1 MKITPTVLNED
12 QGAFLVRQRVARLA
26 TADASGSPHAVP
38 VCFAFSGT
46 SIYVALDEKP
56 KNVPATDLK
65 RVKNILEN
73 PEVALISDRYAEDW
87 SLLAFVM
94 VRGRAELL
102 EPDAEEHAA
111 AVRLL
116 RGKYHQYEAMKIEEN
131 PVIAIHPEK
140 AVSWG
145 TLDRTDFHEALVLDT
160 IHGRRSV
167 RRYLPKGVT
176 DEAVEQVLEAAR
188 WAPSPHGRQPW
199 RFAVLRKTQ
208 TKERLA
214 DAMGEE
220 WRANL
225 EMDGQSPNIVE
236 KRLEGSRRR
245 LLDAPVLVLM
255 CLYLEDLDEYPDAE
269 RQRGETT
276 MAVQSL
282 GAAAQN
288 ALLAAYESG
297 LDAGW
302 MCAPLFCPG
311 KVVDALGLDPKLV
324 PHALLTLGYAEG
336 DPPRRRSRRPLDEL
350 VVYRDGRDEGTSRTD
365 PTSEPLYGGSRKG

>member
-1 MKITPTVLNED
+1 LKVTSQVLNDE
-12 QGAFLVRQRVARLA
+12 QTAFLVRQRVARLA
-26 TADASGSPHAVP
+26 TADAAGKPHAVP
-38 VCFAFSGT
+38 VCFALARN
-46 SIYVALDEKP
+46 SIFIALDEKP
-56 KNVPATDLK
+56 KKVPASNLK
-65 RVKNILEN
+65 RVRNIQEN
-73 PEVALISDRYAEDW
+73 PEVALTADRYAEDW

-94 VRGRAELL
+94 VRGSAELL
-102 EPDAEEHAA
+102 EPETGEHAA

-116 RGKYHQYEAMKIEEN
+116 RGKYHQYAAMRIEEN
-131 PVIAIHPEK
+131 PVIAIRPEK

-145 TLDRTDFHEALVLDT
+145 ALDESGSLDAGVLDT

-167 RRYLPKGVT
+167 RRYLSKKVP
-176 DEAVEQVLEAAR
+176 DEIVEQLLEAAR

-199 RFAVLRKTQ
+199 RFAVLRREE

-220 WRANL
+220 WRVNL
-225 EMDGQSPNIVE
+225 EMDGQSAEIVE
-236 KRLEGSRRR
+236 RRLEGSRRR
-245 LLDAPVLVLM
+245 LLDAPVLVLL

-288 ALLAAYESG
+288 ALLAAYDLG

-302 MCAPLFCPG
+302 MCAPLFCPE
-311 KVVDALGLDPKLV
+311 KVVEALGLDQELV

-336 DPPRRRSRRPLDEL
+336 DPPRRRARRSLDEL
-350 VVYRDGRDEGTSRTD
+350 VIYRD
-365 PTSEPLYGGSRKG
+365 

>member
-1 MKITPTVLNED
+1 MKTTPTVLSGE
-12 QGAFLVRQRVARLA
+12 QSAFLVRQRVARLA
-26 TADASGSPHAVP
+26 TADASGNPHAVP

-46 SIYVALDEKP
+46 SIFIALDEKP
-56 KNVPATDLK
+56 KDVPATELK
-65 RVKNILEN
+65 RVKNILQN

-87 SLLAFVM
+87 DLLAFVM

-102 EPDAEEHAA
+102 EPDTGEHAA

-131 PVIAIHPEK
+131 PVIAIRPER

-145 TLDRTDFHEALVLDT
+145 TLDRPDLHEAPVLDT

-167 RRYLPKGVT
+167 RRYLPREVP
-176 DEAVEQVLEAAR
+176 DEIVERVLEAAR

-199 RFAVLRKTQ
+199 RFAVLTKTQ

-220 WRANL
+220 WRTNL
-225 EMDGQSPNIVE
+225 EMDGQSQEIVE

-245 LLDAPVLVLM
+245 LLDAPVLVLL
-255 CLYLEDLDEYPDAE
+255 CLYLEDLDQYPDAG
-269 RQRGETT
+269 RQRGEST

-288 ALLAAYESG
+288 ALLEAYEAG

-302 MCAPLFCPG
+302 MCAPLFCPE
-311 KVVDALGLDPKLV
+311 KVIEALGLDPRLI

-336 DPPRRRSRRPLDEL
+336 DPPKRRARRSLEEL
-350 VVYRDGRDEGTSRTD
+350 VVYRDGRDEVGSRTE
-365 PTSEPLYGGSRKG
+365 PTPELP

>member
-1 MKITPTVLNED
+1 LKATPTVLDQD

-26 TADASGSPHAVP
+26 TADGAGKPHAVP
-38 VCFAFSGT
+38 VCFALAGA
-46 SIYVALDEKP
+46 SIYIALDEKP
-56 KNVPATDLK
+56 KEVPASRLK
-65 RVKNILEN
+65 RVRNILEN
-73 PEVALISDRYAEDW
+73 PEVALIADRYAEDW

-102 EPDAEEHAA
+102 DPDTGEHDA

-116 RGKYHQYEAMKIEEN
+116 RGKYHQYETMRLEEN
-131 PVIAIHPEK
+131 PIIAIRSER
-140 AVSWG
+140 AISWG
-145 TLDRTDFHEALVLDT
+145 ALGEPDASGPGILDT
-160 IHGRRSV
+160 IQGRRSV
-167 RRYLPKGVT
+167 RRYLEKDVPG
-176 DEAVEQVLEAAR
+176 DLVERVLEAAR

-199 RFAVLRKTQ
+199 RFAVLRTEE

-220 WRANL
+220 WRSNL
-225 EMDGQSPNIVE
+225 EMDGQRAEIVE

-245 LLDAPVLVLM
+245 LRDAPVLVLF
-255 CLYLEDLDEYPDAE
+255 CLYLEDLDVYPDAE

-288 ALLAAYESG
+288 ALLAAYDLG

-302 MCAPLFCPG
+302 MCAPLFCPEQ
-311 KVVDALGLDPKLV
+311 VVAALGLDARLV

-336 DPPRRRSRRPLDEL
+336 DPPKRRERLPLDEL
-350 VVYRDGRDEGTSRTD
+350 VVYRD
-365 PTSEPLYGGSRKG
+365 

>member
-1 MKITPTVLNED
+1 LKLTPTVLDQD

-26 TADASGSPHAVP
+26 TADEAGKPHAVP
-38 VCFAFSGT
+38 VCFALAGA
-46 SIYVALDEKP
+46 SIYIALDEKP
-56 KNVPATDLK
+56 KEVPASRLK
-65 RVKNILEN
+65 RVRNILEN
-73 PEVALISDRYAEDW
+73 PEVALIADRYAEDW

-94 VRGRAELL
+94 VRGKAELL
-102 EPDAEEHAA
+102 DPNTGEHDA

-116 RGKYHQYEAMKIEEN
+116 RGKYHQYETMHLEEN
-131 PVIAIHPEK
+131 PIIAIRPER
-140 AVSWG
+140 AISWG
-145 TLDRTDFHEALVLDT
+145 ALGEPDASGPGILDT

-167 RRYLPKGVT
+167 RRYLEKDVPG
-176 DEAVEQVLEAAR
+176 DLVEQVLEAAR

-199 RFAVLRKTQ
+199 RFAVLRREG

-220 WRANL
+220 WRSNL
-225 EMDGQSPNIVE
+225 EMDGQRAEIVE

-245 LLDAPVLVLM
+245 LRDAPVLVLF
-255 CLYLEDLDEYPDAE
+255 CLYLEDLDVYPDAE

-288 ALLAAYESG
+288 ALLAAYDLG

-302 MCAPLFCPG
+302 MCAPLFCPE
-311 KVVDALGLDPKLV
+311 KVVVALGLDARLV
-324 PHALLTLGYAEG
+324 PQALLTLGYAEG
-336 DPPRRRSRRPLDEL
+336 DPPKRRERLPLDEL
-350 VVYRDGRDEGTSRTD
+350 VVYKD
-365 PTSEPLYGGSRKG
+365 

>member
-1 MKITPTVLNED
+1 LKVTPEVMNDEQT
-12 QGAFLVRQRVARLA
+12 AFLVRQRVARLA
-26 TADASGSPHAVP
+26 TADAAGKPHAVP
-38 VCFAFSGT
+38 VCFALARN
-46 SIYVALDEKP
+46 SIFIALDEKP
-56 KNVPATDLK
+56 KQVPASDLK
-65 RVKNILEN
+65 RVRNILEN
-73 PEVALISDRYAEDW
+73 PEVALTADRYAEDW
-87 SLLAFVM
+87 SLLGFVM

-102 EPDAEEHAA
+102 EPDTGEHAA

-116 RGKYHQYEAMKIEEN
+116 RGKYHQYETMRIEKS
-131 PVIAIHPEK
+131 PVIAIRPER

-145 TLDRTDFHEALVLDT
+145 ALDEPRSRDAGVLDT

-167 RRYLPKGVT
+167 RRYLFRKVPE
-176 DEAVEQVLEAAR
+176 EAVEQVLEAAR

-199 RFAVLRKTQ
+199 RFAVLRRGE
-208 TKERLA
+208 TKELLA

-220 WRANL
+220 WRVNL
-225 EMDGQSPNIVE
+225 EMDGQSAEIVE
-236 KRLEGSRRR
+236 RRLEASRRR
-245 LLDAPVLVLM
+245 LLDAPVLVLL

-288 ALLAAYESG
+288 ALLAAYDLG

-302 MCAPLFCPG
+302 MCAPLFCPE
-311 KVVDALGLDPKLV
+311 KVVEALGLDPELV

-336 DPPRRRSRRPLDEL
+336 DPPARRGRRSLDEL
-350 VVYRDGRDEGTSRTD
+350 VVYRD
-365 PTSEPLYGGSRKG
+365 